1 MNAISCGLSS
11 GESLSNDQVVKIMKI
26 EEAIKRRIPISSKIQ
41 FEKLRDEM
49 VQRFN
54 NNALVERAI
63 QNLIRS
69 QEFKH

>member
-1 MNAISCGLSS
+1 
-11 GESLSNDQVVKIMKI
+11 MKI

-63 QNLIRS
+63 
-69 QEFKH
+69 